1 MYSNYLPQLTLFLQR
16 GKKRESM
23 GGRTSDMR
31 RTRLRER
38 GTERGGRRSRITTR
52 RRLRKK
58 S

>member
-1 MYSNYLPQLTLFLQR
+1 
-16 GKKRESM
+16 M

-38 GTERGGRRSRITTR
+38 GTEGGGRRSRIMTR